1 VNQEKNSLTG
11 DLASRVVTYF
21 AYSIF
26 GKNTVDEILWDVA
39 KNIISELGFE
49 DCVIYLMD
57 ESGNYLEQK
66 AAYGNKN
73 PISFEIDNPI
83 KIPIGHGI
91 VGWVAKTG
99 IPEII
104 DDVTKDER
112 YIVDDESRLSEIT
125 VPIIYEGKVIGV
137 MDSEHSEREFFT
149 SEHLNILT
157 IIASLASNKIG
168 KTLANEKLKKLNS
181 ELEQRVKDRT
191 KELESINNEKDEILQ
206 IAAHDLKNPL
216 TGIILQAN
224 KLKRKFDTIEPE
236 KLKETA
242 ELIEKTADR
251 MKEII
256 ISLLEANAIDSGK
269 VNINLSKVNMN
280 NVIYNVIN
288 ENYEKAKK
296 KNIEIKFDISSG
308 SNTVNADEKFLYQ
321 IFDNVLSNAIKFSPK
336 DKKIYVKI
344 YNENSECVTEIT
356 DEGPGFTEDDLSNLF
371 IKFKKLSAKPTGG
384 ENSTG
389 LGLSIVK
396 KLVELQGAQ
405 LKVTNET
412 GRGAKFILKF
422 KNTI

>member
-308 SNTVNADEKFLYQ
+308 SNTVNAYF
-321 IFDNVLSNAIKFSPK
+321 IR
-336 DKKIYVKI
+336 VKH
-344 YNENSECVTEIT
+344 SE
-356 DEGPGFTEDDLSNLF
+356 
-371 IKFKKLSAKPTGG
+371 
-384 ENSTG
+384 
-389 LGLSIVK
+389 
-396 KLVELQGAQ
+396 
-405 LKVTNET
+405 
-412 GRGAKFILKF
+412 R
-422 KNTI
+422 